1 MIGSIMNLK
10 AIFFTLVLTTTTLVN
25 IPAIGQETSDNRI
38 SDNGTSDNGRSGQAA
53 STTLTAYDL
62 IDNLSQE
69 ILAAARASNN
79 NNYRENIREILDDKY
94 IERIDFLR
102 ITKTSTGAKA
112 FNNASDDQQEAL
124 VREYSEYLIGL
135 ISTAAYNLPDYTI
148 ELIPTDSSKNKK
160 KAEVGLKLKNTN
172 TNAEIEA
179 EFILH
184 SLDGPWKI
192 YDLNI
197 AGTSAMIASKFFIK
211 TSIEKSG
218 IDGLIDE
225 LKKLNRATT
234 PKPK

>member
-1 MIGSIMNLK
+1 MNLK
-10 AIFFTLVLTTTTLVN
+10 AMFFTLVLTTTVLMN
-25 IPAIGQETSDNRI
+25 IPAAGQGTSGKETSGQ
-38 SDNGTSDNGRSGQAA
+38 GT
-53 STTLTAYDL
+53 STTLTAHDL
-62 IDNLSQE
+62 IDNLSKE
-69 ILAAARASNN
+69 ILATARSSNK
-79 NNYRENIREILDDKY
+79 NNYRENIRKILDDKY

-102 ITKTSTGAKA
+102 ITKASTGTKA
-112 FNNASDDQQEAL
+112 FNTATENQQNAL

-135 ISTAAYNLPDYTI
+135 ISSAAYQLPDYTI
-148 ELIPTDSSKNKK
+148 ELIPSDSDEKK
-160 KAEVGLKLKNTN
+160 KKTEVGIKLKNTK
-172 TNAEIEA
+172 TETEINA

>member
-1 MIGSIMNLK
+1 M
-10 AIFFTLVLTTTTLVN
+10 FFTLVLTTTVLMN
-25 IPAIGQETSDNRI
+25 IPAAGQGTSGKETSGQ
-38 SDNGTSDNGRSGQAA
+38 GT
-53 STTLTAYDL
+53 STTLTAHDL
-62 IDNLSQE
+62 IDNLSKE
-69 ILAAARASNN
+69 ILATARSSNK
-79 NNYRENIREILDDKY
+79 NNYRENIRKILDDKY

-102 ITKTSTGAKA
+102 ITKASTGTKA
-112 FNNASDDQQEAL
+112 FNTATENQQNAL

-135 ISTAAYNLPDYTI
+135 ISSAAYQLPDYTI
-148 ELIPTDSSKNKK
+148 ELIPSDSDEKK
-160 KAEVGLKLKNTN
+160 IKTEVGIKLKNTK
-172 TNAEIEA
+172 TETEINA

-225 LKKLNRATT
+225 LIKLNRATT
-234 PKPK
+234 PKPRR